1 MASAGG
7 VAASKAVVVVEAV
20 LCVLRPAVAATEEEC
35 ESICKADQSIY
46 EECADVCNPP
56 PPPPPPLDSL
66 LSAALAGFVERRKQ
80 ASAECKSLALVGC
93 IKDCDPSDAV
103 HRQGHTYSLSAV
115 FSFFLS
121 FKLPVRPCVMQA
133 PAAERQVT
141 VEEPATEAGANS
153 LSG

>member
-7 VAASKAVVVVEAV
+7 VAASKAVVAVAVAAV
-20 LCVLRPAVAATEEEC
+20 LCVLRPAAVAATEEEC
-35 ESICKADQSIY
+35 NSICKADQSIY

-56 PPPPPPLDSL
+56 PTPPLDSL

-80 ASAECKSLALVGC
+80 ACVECKSLALVGC

-115 FSFFLS
+115 FSFFQLTCQ
-121 FKLPVRPCVMQA
+121 VRYASTCCC
-133 PAAERQVT
+133 
-141 VEEPATEAGANS
+141 
-153 LSG
+153 

>member
-7 VAASKAVVVVEAV
+7 VAASKAVVVVAAV
-20 LCVLRPAVAATEEEC
+20 LCVLRPAAVAATEEEC
-35 ESICKADQSIY
+35 NSICKADQSIY
-46 EECADVCNPP
+46 EECADVCN
-56 PPPPPPLDSL
+56 PPPPPLDSL

-80 ASAECKSLALVGC
+80 ACAECKSLALVGC

-121 FKLPVRPCVMQA
+121 
-133 PAAERQVT
+133 
-141 VEEPATEAGANS
+141 S
-153 LSG
+153 YLSGLALCRHLQLSVRLLLKNRQQKLVPIH

>member
-7 VAASKAVVVVEAV
+7 IAASKAVVVVAAV

-35 ESICKADQSIY
+35 NSICKADQSVY
-46 EECADVCNPP
+46 EECADVCNLPP

-80 ASAECKSLALVGC
+80 ACAECKSLAVVGC

-121 FKLPVRPCVMQA
+121 LPVRCVMRA
-133 PAAERQVT
+133 PAAERQIT
-141 VEEPATEAGANS
+141 VEELAREAGAKT

>member
-7 VAASKAVVVVEAV
+7 VAASKAVVVVAAV

-35 ESICKADQSIY
+35 NSICKADQSVY
-46 EECADVCNPP
+46 EECADVCN
-56 PPPPPPLDSL
+56 PPPPPLDSL

-80 ASAECKSLALVGC
+80 ACAECKSTALVGC

-133 PAAERQVT
+133 PDAERQVT
-141 VEEPATEAGANS
+141 AEEPAREAGAKS

>member
-7 VAASKAVVVVEAV
+7 VAASKAVVAVAAV
-20 LCVLRPAVAATEEEC
+20 LCVLRPAAVAATEEEC
-35 ESICKADQSIY
+35 NSICKADQSIY

-56 PPPPPPLDSL
+56 PTPPLDSL

-80 ASAECKSLALVGC
+80 ACVECKSLALVGC

-103 HRQGHTYSLSAV
+103 HRQGHTYSLSTV

-121 FKLPVRPCVMQA
+121 
-133 PAAERQVT
+133 
-141 VEEPATEAGANS
+141 S
-153 LSG
+153 YLSGALCKHLLLLSVRLLLKNRQEKLVPSH